1 MNFSDYPQAATNN
14 AKRALKYLDES
25 GNPNGCLTPVGFA
38 RANQLA
44 KREPISIDTVKRM
57 AAFNRHRQNKDVPY
71 TEGCGGLAWDAW
83 GGSAGVDWAIRTSER
98 VEREK
103 RQAALQDAAYLSGN
117 VGGECIEP
125 NEVKRILSTKPERVF
140 LNSYGGSVMDGFAVA
155 DLIRMAGIEVIGTGV
170 VASAATVV
178 LLAAKRALLT
188 PTAFFMIHNPWV
200 STDGD
205 AAELREQADTLEE
218 LQESYL
224 HIYVN
229 KIYKNGKLLDGSVEQ
244 TAEMV
249 REMMNKET
257 WLTAA
262 KAFELGLV
270 DGIYNDEIPE
280 AVSEAVYTEAAAQ
293 RVEAYARVPQ
303 ALSNK
308 IKKFRATMEANNE
321 NKKAQ
326 NFKAAFLEFF
336 GFSDAKEDD
345 SKQPEAKAEAPK
357 TPKAMTKE
365 EIAEIATAVTEAVM
379 KKYKEGDKEAKAMED
394 EEMKDEEKKP
404 AAKASTDDKI
414 KALQEEINRMKAE
427 GNRREM
433 SEPKAEERKRPDFT
447 KDADFKAFGEQLA
460 AGLKRSL

>member
-1 MNFSDYPQAATNN
+1 MTFSDYPQAATNN

-25 GNPNGCLTPVGFA
+25 GNPKGCLTPVGFA

-44 KREPISIDTVKRM
+44 KREPISLDTVKRM

-98 VEREK
+98 IERKK
-103 RQAALQDAAYLSGN
+103 RQASLKNAAYLSGN

-125 NEVKRILSTKPERVF
+125 NEVKRILSEKPERVF

-155 DLIRMAGIEVIGTGV
+155 DLIRMAGVEVVGTGV

-205 AAELREQADTLEE
+205 AAELRELAEHLDTL
-218 LQESYL
+218 QSGYV
-224 HIYVN
+224 HVYVN
-229 KIYKNGKLLDGSVEQ
+229 RIYKNGKLLNGSIEE
-244 TAEMV
+244 TAEMI
-249 REMMNKET
+249 RQMMNKET

-262 KAFELGLV
+262 RAVELGLV
-270 DGIYNDEIPE
+270 DGIYNNEIPE

-293 RVEAYARVPQ
+293 RVEAYSRVPQ

-308 IKKFRATMEANNE
+308 IKKFRAMED
-321 NKKAQ
+321 NKNKEAIGL
-326 NFKAAFLEFF
+326 KAAFRAFL
-336 GFSDAKEDD
+336 GLDTKEDA
-345 SKQPEAKAEAPK
+345 SKQPEAKAEAQK

-365 EIAEIATAVTEAVM
+365 EITEIATAAAEAVM
-379 KKYKEGDKEAKAMED
+379 KKYKEGDEEAKAMDKEED
-394 EEMKDEEKKP
+394 EKKDMPE
-404 AAKASTDDKI
+404 AKATADDKI

-427 GNRREM
+427 AGRKKM
-433 SEPKAEERKRPDFT
+433 SEPKAEERKGPDFT

>member
-1 MNFSDYPQAATNN
+1 MTFSDYPQAATNN

-25 GNPNGCLTPVGFA
+25 GNPIDWLTPVGFA

-57 AAFNRHRQNKDVPY
+57 AAYNRHRQNKDVPY

-103 RQAALQDAAYLSGN
+103 RQAALKNAAYLSGN

-125 NEVKRILSTKPERVF
+125 NEVNRVLSAKPDRVF

-155 DLIRMAGIEVIGTGV
+155 DLIRMAGVEVVGTGV

-205 AAELREQADTLEE
+205 AAELREQADTLED

-229 KIYKNGKLLDGSVEQ
+229 KIYKNGRLLNGSLEQ
-244 TAEMV
+244 TTEMV
-249 REMMNKET
+249 RKMMNKET

-262 KAFELGLV
+262 RAVELGLV

-293 RVEAYARVPQ
+293 RVEAYTCVPQ

-308 IKKFRATMEANNE
+308 IKKFRAMEDNKNKEANGL
-321 NKKAQ
+321 
-326 NFKAAFLEFF
+326 KAAFRAFL
-336 GFSDAKEDD
+336 GLDNKEDN
-345 SKQPEAKAEAPK
+345 SKQVEAKAEAPK
-357 TPKAMTKE
+357 TPKAMTEK
-365 EIAEIATAVTEAVM
+365 EIAEIAARAATEAVETAM
-379 KKYKEGDKEAKAMED
+379 KKYKEGDKEAKSMD
-394 EEMKDEEKKP
+394 EEEKDEENPESK
-404 AAKASTDDKI
+404 TTIDDKI
-414 KALQEEINRMKAE
+414 KAMQQEINRMKAE
-427 GNRREM
+427 AGRHKA
-433 SEPKAEERKRPDFT
+433 SEPKAEERRGPHFT
-447 KDADFKAFGEQLA
+447 EDPDFKAFAEVLSDGI
-460 AGLKRSL
+460 KRNL